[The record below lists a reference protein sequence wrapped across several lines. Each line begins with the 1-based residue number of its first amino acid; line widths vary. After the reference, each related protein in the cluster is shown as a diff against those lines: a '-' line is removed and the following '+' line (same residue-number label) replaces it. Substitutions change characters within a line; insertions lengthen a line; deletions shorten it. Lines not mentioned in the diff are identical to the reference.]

1 VPEAASNS
9 SDYSGVLILLT
20 RPLVQVE
27 TLRGLGNQTENKM
40 QPTRTELLEA
50 WMTLIKVLDYYGPD
64 YVDEYHKQVLP
75 DVLSLLDKLQKDER

>member
-1 VPEAASNS
+1 MPEAASNS

-40 QPTRTELLEA
+40 QPTRTELIEA

>member
-1 VPEAASNS
+1 MPEAASNS